1 MGRTNIDNNG
11 ALTIPP
17 TIGAAIRCMISAPV
31 PLDHMMGKSPARITA
46 TVIALGR
53 TRSTA
58 PSMSASS
65 SASAERMPS
74 LPLRRA
80 IAAEVFTTGEFEAP
94 VPTENY
100 GVKFAYRRSVAR
112 DWLVMETRVSCTFPR
127 ELLTQERITNWGVGI
142 GFEMFF
148 GTSEFLA
155 RPVTF

>member
-1 MGRTNIDNNG
+1 M
-11 ALTIPP
+11 
-17 TIGAAIRCMISAPV
+17 IR
-31 PLDHMMGKSPARITA
+31 G
-46 TVIALGR
+46 
-53 TRSTA
+53 
-58 PSMSASS
+58 
-65 SASAERMPS
+65 

-80 IAAEVFTTGEFEAP
+80 IAAEVFTTGEFDAP

-100 GVKFAYRRSVAR
+100 GVKVAYRRSVAR
-112 DWLVMETRVSCTFPR
+112 DWLIMETRVSCTFPR